1 VMEASPNTCTLA
13 SRVRSTLRDGNGINL
28 HGLGF
33 SDNGINLHGLGFS
46 DLYPP
51 KKNQLTDYLFSVTVE
66 ILS

>member
-13 SRVRSTLRDGNGINL
+13 SRVRSTFRDG
-28 HGLGF
+28 
-33 SDNGINLHGLGFS
+33 NGINLHGLGFS